1 MSCMASNT
9 DTGLF
14 RFGGFYRWLV
24 ITALVMLAVYA
35 MTGAASVAA
44 ITRDGDG
51 VNVVRFTHKF
61 EGSDDYT
68 PVSGLASF
76 WMFSV
81 SALPSTLVTFF
92 VIVNILFLHRAQY
105 FYTALILETVSLIAY
120 FVAPIVITVTTLD
133 YKTTVNGKTGTMSEI
148 CKDQHDEVCSTFTS
162 KLNTVLA
169 LLWVF
174 SLLGLAL
181 RAFYIFVLFKAFRAQ
196 AQSDGQS
203 LRSTDTSN
211 ANLDILPTA
220 SNAGIRGI
228 MHRLGSYRW
237 LVITALVMLVV
248 HAMTGAASLAAFT
261 RRTDRRTDGTLY
273 TSAAVLFMHYY
284 GSYGRSWYG
293 VVAGMDCFW
302 IFSLSAIPS
311 VLVTLFALVN
321 IIFLQRAL
329 FYLTALVLEAVSL
342 LIYFVSPIVVTVMT
356 TKHPLC
362 TSNRDITC
370 KDMNRLR
377 GQAYEDCAT
386 FNSAMTTIFALL
398 WTFWILGLVL
408 RVFYIYQLFVAYKNQ
423 KNRQPRL

>member
-1 MSCMASNT
+1 MASNT

-24 ITALVMLAVYA
+24 VTALVMLAVYA

-44 ITRDGDG
+44 ITRDHEG
-51 VNVVRFTHKF
+51 VNVVAFTHKF
-61 EGSDDYT
+61 KGDDKGYT

-76 WMFSV
+76 WMFSI

-105 FYTALILETVSLIAY
+105 FYTALILETISLIVY

-133 YKTTVNGKTGTMSEI
+133 YKLLGGSTIAEHNKA
-148 CKDQHDEVCSTFTS
+148 CKDKHDEGCSTFTS

-203 LRSTDTSN
+203 LRSTDTT
-211 ANLDILPTA
+211 NLSILPNA

-237 LVITALVMLVV
+237 LVITALVILVV
-248 HAMTGAASLAAFT
+248 HAMTGAASLAAIT
-261 RRTDRRTDGTLY
+261 RDPKGNNVVMFKRHLESGKTYDE
-273 TSAAVLFMHYY
+273 
-284 GSYGRSWYG
+284 
-293 VVAGMDCFW
+293 VAGIDCFW

-321 IIFLQRAL
+321 IIILQRAL
-329 FYLTALVLEAVSL
+329 FYLTVLTLEAVSL

-356 TKHPLC
+356 MKHPWYIGK
-362 TSNRDITC
+362 RDEC
-370 KDMNRLR
+370 KEMHQLR
-377 GQAYEDCAT
+377 GIYYERCDA
-386 FNSAMTTIFALL
+386 FHSGMTTVFALL

-408 RVFYIYQLFVAYKNQ
+408 RILYIYQLFVAYKNQ
-423 KNRQPRL
+423 KNR